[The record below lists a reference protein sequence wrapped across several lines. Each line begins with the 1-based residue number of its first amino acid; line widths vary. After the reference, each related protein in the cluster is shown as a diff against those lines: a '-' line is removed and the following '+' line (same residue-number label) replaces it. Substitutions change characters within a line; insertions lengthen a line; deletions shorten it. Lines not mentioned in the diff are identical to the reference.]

1 MIFVS
6 KALTGNN
13 VPTYEEMLRSQIRN
27 QIQAEI
33 GENQDAI
40 DNALAKRVQ
49 VKDAIADLQAQ
60 MEQIRVRLSEEN
72 VALHNLNAYLAKV
85 DGIEDEVTRRYEA
98 MQAIMRGDFAS
109 VKKTSTRTKSAGSGS
124 GTKTQKVVA
133 GYHPVYAIDGKPAKF
148 STLTHLTYRLNK
160 TLENP
165 IGVNDLRTAWKD
177 QTGYD
182 LFGSEHCGQTA
193 TITIENFEITIGLIS
208 D

>member
-1 MIFVS
+1 MS
-6 KALTGNN
+6 KALTTGNN
-13 VPTYEEMLRSQIRN
+13 VPTYEEVMRSQIRS

-33 GENQDAI
+33 GENQAEI
-40 DNALAKRVQ
+40 DRALAKRVQ

-60 MEQIRVRLSEEN
+60 MEQIRVRLSQEN
-72 VALHNLNAYLAKV
+72 VTLHNLNVYLAKV

-109 VKKTSTRTKSAGSGS
+109 VKKTSTRSKSAGS
-124 GTKTQKVVA
+124 GTKTQKVVD
-133 GYHPVYAIDGKPAKF
+133 GYHPVYAIDGNPAKF
-148 STLTHLTYRLNK
+148 ATLTHLTYRLNK
-160 TLENP
+160 KLSNP
-165 IGVNDLRTAWKD
+165 IGVNDLRTAWKS

-193 TITIENFEITIGLIS
+193 TITIENFEVTIGLVS

>member
-1 MIFVS
+1 MS
-6 KALTGNN
+6 KALTTGNN
-13 VPTYEEMLRSQIRN
+13 VPTYEEVMRSQIRS

-33 GENQDAI
+33 GENQAEI
-40 DNALAKRVQ
+40 DRALAKRVQ

-109 VKKTSTRTKSAGSGS
+109 VKKSTPRKSAGGS
-124 GTKTQKVVA
+124 SKTQKVVE
-133 GYHPVYAIDGKPAKF
+133 GYHAVYAIDGSPAKF
-148 STLTHLTYRLNK
+148 ATLTHLTYRLNK
-160 TLENP
+160 KLANP
-165 IGVNDLRTAWKD
+165 IGVNDLRTAWKN

-193 TITIENFEITIGLIS
+193 TITIEEFEVTIGLVS

>member
-1 MIFVS
+1 MS

-60 MEQIRVRLSEEN
+60 MEQIRVRLSQEN
-72 VALHNLNAYLAKV
+72 VTLHNLNVYLAKV

-109 VKKTSTRTKSAGSGS
+109 VKKSTPRKSAGGS
-124 GTKTQKVVA
+124 SKTQKVVE
-133 GYHPVYAIDGKPAKF
+133 GYHPVYAIDGNPAKF
-148 STLTHLTYRLNK
+148 ATLTHLTYRLNK
-160 TLENP
+160 KLSNP
-165 IGVNDLRTAWKD
+165 IGVNDLRTAWKS

-193 TITIENFEITIGLIS
+193 TITIEEFEVTIGLVS